1 MDRRQKKTRD
11 AIFGAFAR
19 LLEKKAYHRI
29 TVQEII
35 DEANVGRAT
44 FYAHFETRE
53 LLLKALCDDLFGH
66 VIDTAMGLPH
76 GHAHDSCKMADD
88 SVFLHL
94 LRHLR
99 ENDGNILALLSSEN
113 NEIFLRYFKTDLK
126 RLIGTQLS
134 VRERVKETALPLDFA
149 VNHVAASF
157 VETVIWWL
165 RHDRKE
171 TPEELASYF
180 EAVISP
186 LLG

>member
-66 VIDTAMGLPH
+66 IIDTAMEIPR
-76 GHAHDSCKMADD
+76 GHAHDTCKMADD

-113 NEIFLRYFKTDLK
+113 NEIFLRYFKINLK
-126 RLIGTQLS
+126 RLISTRLS
-134 VRERVKETALPLDFA
+134 VRERVGDAVLPLDFA
-149 VNHVAASF
+149 INHITSSF

-165 RHDRKE
+165 RRERKE
-171 TPEELASYF
+171 TPEELAAYF